1 MPRSSTSSSRAG
13 RRAPRSWPPRW
24 LTPVPAADV
33 RRGDGAQVGEFIE
46 TLCSVTKDTFA
57 GPSGSPLMLREWQKT
72 LLGHVF
78 ARRKDGRR
86 RHRVALVGEPRKN
99 GKSGLAAG
107 VALEGLFECAGAEVY
122 SCAGDREQ
130 ARIVFGDAKRM
141 VENSPDLAEACK
153 VYRDAI
159 EVTGSGSV
167 YRCLSAEAFTKE
179 GLSPT
184 RVVFD
189 ELHVQPNDELFNV
202 MALAAGARIDP
213 LLFAITTAGVK
224 TDSTGRDSVC
234 YRLFQYGQRIAGGEE
249 SDPSFFM
256 AWWGAPEM
264 ANHRDPKVWA
274 AANPAYGDLI
284 DPEDFEAAV
293 RRTPEAEYRTKRLN
307 QWVNTAQTW
316 LPAGVWEACE
326 DGTVTIRAGD
336 EVVLGFDGSFNND
349 STALVVVSCPVEGR
363 ERPHV
368 DVVAAW
374 ERPQEAGN
382 EWTVPILDVEAE
394 IRAACRRWS
403 VREIVCD
410 PYRWSRTYQVLE
422 DEGLPIVEFPQSP
435 ARMIP
440 ATTRFYEAV
449 MGRLLTHS
457 GDARL
462 ARHLANCVIRTD
474 SRGSRLSKDSK
485 GSPRKIDLAVSAV
498 MALER
503 ACQEP
508 ERTPQPQFF
517 SWADL

>member
-1 MPRSSTSSSRAG
+1 M
-13 RRAPRSWPPRW
+13 
-24 LTPVPAADV
+24 
-33 RRGDGAQVGEFIE
+33 RRGDGEHVAEFIE
-46 TLCSVTKDTFA
+46 AMCTITRDTF
-57 GPSGSPLMLREWQKT
+57 SGASGQPLTLRPWQRK

-78 ARRKDGRR
+78 ARRQDGRR

-107 VALEGLFECAGAEVY
+107 IALDGLFECAGAEVY
-122 SCAGDREQ
+122 SCAGDRDQ
-130 ARIVFGDAKRM
+130 ARIVFGDARRM

-159 EVTGSGSV
+159 EVPASGSV

-184 RVVFD
+184 RVIFD

-224 TDSTGRDSVC
+224 TDSTGQDSVC
-234 YRLFQYGQRIAGGEE
+234 YRLFQYGQRIASGEE
-249 SDPSFFM
+249 VDPAFFL
-256 AWWGAPEM
+256 AWWGAPDE
-264 ANHRDPKVWA
+264 ADHRDQRVWRT
-274 AANPAYGDLI
+274 ANPAFGDLI

-293 RRTPEAEYRTKRLN
+293 RRTPEAEFRTKRLN
-307 QWVNTAQTW
+307 QWVSTAQAW
-316 LPAGVWEACE
+316 LPAGAWDGCTAGGPVE
-326 DGTVTIRAGD
+326 DGA
-336 EVVLGFDGSFNND
+336 EVCIGFDGSFNGD
-349 STALVVVSCPVEGR
+349 STAITVVSCAEV
-363 ERPHV
+363 PHV

-374 ERPQEAGN
+374 ERPQEAGQD
-382 EWTVPILDVEAE
+382 WTVPILEVEDAL
-394 IRAACRRWS
+394 RQACRRWN

-410 PYRWSRTYQVLE
+410 PYRWGRTYQVLE
-422 DEGLPIVEFPQSP
+422 EEGLPVVEFPQSP

-449 MGRLLTHS
+449 MNRTLTHS
-457 GDARL
+457 GDPRL

-474 SRGSRLSKDSK
+474 SRGSRLSKDAK
-485 GSPRKIDLAVSAV
+485 HSPRKIDLAVSAV

-503 ACQEP
+503 AVQEP
-508 ERTPQPQFF
+508 EPEPTPQFW